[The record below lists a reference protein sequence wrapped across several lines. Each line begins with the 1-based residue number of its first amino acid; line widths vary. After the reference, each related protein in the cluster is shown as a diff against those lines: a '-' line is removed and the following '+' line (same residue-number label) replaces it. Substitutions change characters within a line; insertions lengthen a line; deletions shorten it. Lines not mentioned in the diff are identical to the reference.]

1 MLALPFRVF
10 RLGAEEANM
19 RRNMAERS
27 AASRPGGPQ
36 RSVSVSAGQNRK
48 IT

>member
-1 MLALPFRVF
+1 MLILSFRVF
-10 RLGAEEANM
+10 RLGADEANM
-19 RRNMAERS
+19 RRIVDRS